1 MAFYTIDKFSK
12 ACLRYVRRQF
22 RENHRAINNRR
33 AYIRSLYNELNDM
46 N

>member
-1 MAFYTIDKFSK
+1 MVRVLKYAK
-12 ACLRYVRRQF
+12 AELRYLRRKF

-33 AYIRSLYNELNDM
+33 AYIRNLYNELNDM